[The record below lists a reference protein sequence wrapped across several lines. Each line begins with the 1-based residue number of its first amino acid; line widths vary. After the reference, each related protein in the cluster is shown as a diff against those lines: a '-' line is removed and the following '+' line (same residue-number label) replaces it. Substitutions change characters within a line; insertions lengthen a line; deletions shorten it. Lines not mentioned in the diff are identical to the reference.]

1 MVTLLTSQFEI
12 SELNFTAPKNI
23 LAIAVTLLVYWFDGK
38 IIWLLKSLNKLFA
51 TLGNQTSCLNST
63 LVISSVFRLSVFTMV
78 FHLAVTICPVPAQRG
93 WTVKIW
99 VPWSQTPS
107 TFVHRSKVWLG
118 TLTAAELS
126 NVFPPPKKTKLRNAK
141 KSIFQIFFIFL
152 SSIL

>member
-1 MVTLLTSQFEI
+1 
-12 SELNFTAPKNI
+12 
-23 LAIAVTLLVYWFDGK
+23 
-38 IIWLLKSLNKLFA
+38 
-51 TLGNQTSCLNST
+51 
-63 LVISSVFRLSVFTMV
+63 MV

-126 NVFPPPKKTKLRNAK
+126 NVFPPPKKTKLRNAG
-141 KSIFQIFFIFL
+141 SLGFFIIKKIEILKEASFRFFSFFYL
-152 SSIL
+152 LFYKITAELYVSSNRMQNKILNHKREHTQINE